1 MKSKKI
7 STYDAE
13 EQKLRTQSATI
24 VEYLKK
30 TGRIEDS
37 QIQDPEERKAQQQKA
52 RRDYHNIGTAFKLEV
67 SQSIFQRYMS

>member
-37 QIQDPEERKAQQQKA
+37 QIQDPEERKVQQQKA
-52 RRDYHNIGTAFKLEV
+52 RRDYHNTEVNSHYKYKEKHYGTT
-67 SQSIFQRYMS
+67 R